1 MELQADELKVEFEKI
16 GDRFSHKL
24 LIERDGEWSVVLES
38 IEGTDEERWP
48 ASPPLQQI
56 VAEPIGKDGRTV
68 LLGVGLSGTGHWS
81 ISVDEN
87 EAGGLLMDIACRV
100 SGDHGFLGSSWRLG
114 ESWNIS
120 LLEKQDDRK
129 RLVICSKD
137 GGRSIEIASV
147 HGDVDC
153 SDVDSMKCNTAHSTE
168 SAKPNIHTYIMSKPT
183 GRDLYPKPQRWAVRF
198 KIVA

>member
-1 MELQADELKVEFEKI
+1 MELQADGLKFEFEKI

-24 LIERDGEWSVVLES
+24 MWRHDGEWIIVLES
-38 IEGTDEERWP
+38 REGTDLERWP

-56 VAEPIGKDGRTV
+56 VAEPIGKDGRMV

-87 EAGGLLMDIACRV
+87 EQGGLLMDIACRV
-100 SGDHGFLGSSWRLG
+100 SGDHGFLGSTWRLG
-114 ESWNIS
+114 ESWDVS
-120 LLEKQDDRK
+120 RLEKRGDSK
-129 RLVICSKD
+129 SVVICPKD
-137 GGRSIEIASV
+137 GGRSIEISSV
-147 HGDVDC
+147 YGDVDC
-153 SDVDSMKCNTAHSTE
+153 MTCNTANSTE
-168 SAKPNIHTYIMSKPT
+168 TAKSKIHTFIMSKPT

>member
-1 MELQADELKVEFEKI
+1 MELQVGALKIEFEKI

-56 VAEPIGKDGRTV
+56 VAEPIGKDSRTV

-100 SGDHGFLGSSWRLG
+100 SGDHGFLGSTWRLG
-114 ESWNIS
+114 ESWAVS
-120 LLEKQDDRK
+120 KLVQQDDRK
-129 RLVICSKD
+129 IMFICYKY
-137 GGRSIEIASV
+137 GGPSIEIASV

-153 SDVDSMKCNTAHSTE
+153 MTCNTAKSTE
-168 SAKPNIHTYIMSKPT
+168 TGEPNIHAYIMSKPT
-183 GRDLYPKPQRWAVRF
+183 GRDLYPKPQRWAARF
-198 KIVA
+198 TTLA